1 MIYYKGLKKLQAF
14 LKKGENEN
22 VDIMDELQKCGC
34 DTTANQINKFFKSR
48 DGRKFYKKNVVG
60 NQGYWRLKEIIKQK

>member
-14 LKKGENEN
+14 LKKGEMKN
-22 VDIMDELQKCGC
+22 VDIMDELQSVVVIPPLTKSISSS
-34 DTTANQINKFFKSR
+34 NQEMVENSI
-48 DGRKFYKKNVVG
+48 KNVVG